1 MTAIGTCE
9 LRLAKPG
16 DARLLARMS
25 RDYIEQDL
33 TWRWRPDSLTKKI
46 AAAETVVL
54 VAELD
59 VGGVRFIGGFAVMD
73 FSTGSAGTSTS
84 ESELELEFQLDSE
97 SDSELDSELDKVQLL
112 LLAVHP
118 NIRRRNIGAQLLRW
132 LHKSARVAGCEHI
145 ELQVRADNLTARRF
159 YQKFGYQ
166 EEALIPGYYDGTKA
180 AYQMKLRLRDA

>member
-9 LRLAKPG
+9 LRLARPG

-25 RDYIEQDL
+25 RDYIEQGL
-33 TWRWRPDSLTKKI
+33 NWRWKPTALARKI
-46 AAAETVVL
+46 RNPETVVL

-73 FSTGSAGTSTS
+73 FELGGTM
-84 ESELELEFQLDSE
+84 EKAQLT
-97 SDSELDSELDKVQLL
+97 

-118 NIRRRNIGAQLLRW
+118 NIRRRNIGGQLLRW

-145 ELQVRADNLTARRF
+145 ELQVRSDNHTARRF

-166 EEALIPGYYDGTKA
+166 EEALIPGYYDGKQA
-180 AYQMKLRLRDA
+180 AYQMKLRLRDR

>member
-1 MTAIGTCE
+1 MTAIGTCA
-9 LRLAKPG
+9 LRLAKPA

-25 RDYIEQDL
+25 RDYIEHGL
-33 TWRWRPDSLTKKI
+33 TWRWRPDDI
-46 AAAETVVL
+46 RRRIRAPETTVL

-73 FSTGSAGTSTS
+73 FDLGRH
-84 ESELELEFQLDSE
+84 LEKAQL
-97 SDSELDSELDKVQLL
+97 V

-118 NIRRRNIGAQLLRW
+118 NIRRRNIGSQLLRW

-145 ELQVRADNLTARRF
+145 ALQVRADNFTARRF

-166 EEALIPGYYDGTKA
+166 EEALIPGYYEGKKA
-180 AYQMKLRLRDA
+180 AYLMKLRLRDG

>member
-1 MTAIGTCE
+1 MAAIGTCE

-25 RDYIEQDL
+25 RDYIEQGLD
-33 TWRWRPDSLTKKI
+33 WRWRPELLVKKI
-46 AAAETVVL
+46 RSKDSVVL

-73 FSTGSAGTSTS
+73 F
-84 ESELELEFQLDSE
+84 ELGGEMEKAQLT
-97 SDSELDSELDKVQLL
+97 

-118 NIRRRNIGAQLLRW
+118 NIRRRHIGSQLLRW

-145 ELQVRADNLTARRF
+145 ELQVRSDNLTARRF

-166 EEALIPGYYDGTKA
+166 EETLIPGYYDGRLS
-180 AYQMKLRLRDA
+180 AYQMKLRLRGA

>member
-25 RDYIEQDL
+25 RDYIEQGL
-33 TWRWRPDSLTKKI
+33 TWRWRPGSLAKKI
-46 AAAETVVL
+46 AAPETVVL

-73 FSTGSAGTSTS
+73 FTTGSPEISTS
-84 ESELELEFQLDSE
+84 ELEF
-97 SDSELDSELDKVQLL
+97 ELDSELNSELDKAQLL

>member
-1 MTAIGTCE
+1 MAAIGTCE

-25 RDYIEQDL
+25 RDYIEQGL
-33 TWRWRPDSLTKKI
+33 NWRWRPENLQRKI

-73 FSTGSAGTSTS
+73 FTLDDD
-84 ESELELEFQLDSE
+84 LEKAQLI
-97 SDSELDSELDKVQLL
+97 

-118 NIRRRNIGAQLLRW
+118 NIRRRNIGSQLLRW
-132 LHKSARVAGCEHI
+132 LHKSARVAGCEHV
-145 ELQVRADNLTARRF
+145 ELQVRSDNYSARRF
-159 YQKFGYQ
+159 YQKFGYL
-166 EEALIPGYYDGTKA
+166 EETLIPGYYDGKQA
-180 AYQMKLRLRDA
+180 AYQMKLRLRDG